1 MTLTTPRSFGA
12 DLCERR
18 CHVAAARAHSQ
29 NPVSVLHTD
38 PTQLEQLSEHG
49 HPRGIGKDALQPGGM
64 SGQRVVVVE
73 AVVVVVEVVDVVVEV
88 VGTHTPGFR
97 C

>member
-1 MTLTTPRSFGA
+1 
-12 DLCERR
+12 
-18 CHVAAARAHSQ
+18 
-29 NPVSVLHTD
+29 
-38 PTQLEQLSEHG
+38 
-49 HPRGIGKDALQPGGM
+49 M